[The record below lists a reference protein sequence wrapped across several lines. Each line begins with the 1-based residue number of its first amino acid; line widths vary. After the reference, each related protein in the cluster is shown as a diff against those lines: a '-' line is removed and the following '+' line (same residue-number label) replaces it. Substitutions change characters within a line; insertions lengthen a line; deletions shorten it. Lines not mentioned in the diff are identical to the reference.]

1 MKTVLQ
7 LAAVLVA
14 FLLSLAVSFWAG
26 RTVGRR
32 EAPSGKPDTV
42 RIERW
47 LPAPIPEP
55 DSTQLRPKVVYLPRA
70 VHDTTFVHDTTA
82 FHDSVLV
89 EVPITEK
96 RYEAEAATCTGCTE
110 KTNDAASGGKYMRT
124 ETTGNITFNI
134 SVPAAGQYEVVI
146 RFSNTASNAKTQDI
160 HVNGTKV
167 KSQEFPVTLEG
178 NLGGAAAAF
187 EDMPVQ
193 VSLNAGAN
201 TFAIIKN
208 WGHVDV
214 DYIEVK
220 VPGGSTRVAG
230 FTPVAG
236 VKFHVQ
242 VSGRNVHVSGTD
254 GAPVAIMDM
263 QGRVLRSGYLQG
275 RRGLDF
281 RVERAGS
288 YLVRAGSAVHRVNIA
303 R

>member
-1 MKTVLQ
+1 
-7 LAAVLVA
+7 
-14 FLLSLAVSFWAG
+14 
-26 RTVGRR
+26 
-32 EAPSGKPDTV
+32 
-42 RIERW
+42 
-47 LPAPIPEP
+47 
-55 DSTQLRPKVVYLPRA
+55 
-70 VHDTTFVHDTTA
+70 
-82 FHDSVLV
+82 
-89 EVPITEK
+89 
-96 RYEAEAATCTGCTE
+96 
-110 KTNDAASGGKYMRT
+110 
-124 ETTGNITFNI
+124 
-134 SVPAAGQYEVVI
+134 
-146 RFSNTASNAKTQDI
+146 
-160 HVNGTKV
+160 
-167 KSQEFPVTLEG
+167 
-178 NLGGAAAAF
+178 
-187 EDMPVQ
+187 MPVQ

-254 GAPVAIMDM
+254 GAPVALMDM
-263 QGRVLRSGYLQG
+263 QGRVLHSGYMQG

-288 YLVRAGSAVHRVNIA
+288 YLVRVGSAVQRVSIA

>member
-1 MKTVLQ
+1 MVSVDKYAQNGWCDNSAIDSNDCVESKNTVVEEIREVRNDCEELFRIPTSEIVYSSSFTPPSS
-7 LAAVLVA
+7 ASVNPSSSSVSPSSSSAGNESYEAV
-14 FLLSLAVSFWAG
+14 
-26 RTVGRR
+26 
-32 EAPSGKPDTV
+32 
-42 RIERW
+42 
-47 LPAPIPEP
+47 
-55 DSTQLRPKVVYLPRA
+55 
-70 VHDTTFVHDTTA
+70 
-82 FHDSVLV
+82 
-89 EVPITEK
+89 

-134 SVPAAGQYEVVI
+134 SVPAAGKYEVVI

-201 TFAIIKN
+201 TFGIIKN

-275 RRGLDF
+275 RRGIDF
-281 RVERAGS
+281 QVERAGS
-288 YLVRAGSAVHRVNIA
+288 YLVRVGSAVQRVSIA